1 MLDNTTVTRII
12 TAEDDELVEEHIR
25 VEGPSQP
32 HLQQVVQFDDLGL
45 PEDAVDEEDDEN
57 LQQNKEGA
65 QQQ

>member
-32 HLQQVVQFDDLGL
+32 RLQQVVQFDDLGL

-57 LQQNKEGA
+57 LQQNEEGA

>member
-12 TAEDDELVEEHIR
+12 TAEDDELIEEHIR
-25 VEGPSQP
+25 VEGNSQP
-32 HLQQVVQFDDLGL
+32 YLQQVVQFDDLGL

-57 LQQNKEGA
+57 LQQNEEGA

>member
-12 TAEDDELVEEHIR
+12 TAEDDELVEEYIR

-32 HLQQVVQFDDLGL
+32 QLQQIVQFDDLRL
-45 PEDAVDEEDDEN
+45 PEDTVDEEDDEN
-57 LQQNKEGA
+57 LQQNKETA

>member
-32 HLQQVVQFDDLGL
+32 CLQQVVQFDDLGL

-57 LQQNKEGA
+57 LQQNEEGA